1 MTTSEER
8 VLWWPITD
16 VAIEPYGVT
25 VVTVNYNTRRLVSML
40 LWSVYRFLGSEL
52 RSVVVVD
59 NGSSDGSTEILQACA
74 RAGLCEAILNDTNR
88 YHGPGMSQALSH
100 CASRAVDGDRPW
112 LWLLDSDCVVARPD
126 AGADQVAAIIRTSVA
141 AHVGR

>member
-25 VVTVNYNTRRLVSML
+25 VVTVNYNTRRLLSML
-40 LWSVYRFLGSEL
+40 LWSLYRFLGSEL

-59 NGSSDGSTEILQACA
+59 NGSADGSIEILQACA
-74 RAGLCEAILNDTNR
+74 HAGLCEPILNRTKR
-88 YHGPGMSQALSH
+88 YHGPAISQALSR
-100 CASRAVDGDRPW
+100 CASHAGKGDRPW
-112 LWLLDSDCVVARPD
+112 VCLLDS
-126 AGADQVAAIIRTSVA
+126 
-141 AHVGR
+141 